1 MSPAGIVLRAVIPLL
16 LLLRT
21 AVAPTPAVRRVP
33 VMTAG
38 ASAVGCLSPGPCKY
52 AAFRIPGLINT
63 VNETLI
69 AVAEGR
75 KTGCGDFAGAHDL
88 VASRST
94 DGEWATAVC
103 ASQVDCGFETAA
115 IYSRPFSATAVHRR
129 SFNPGLAADLLCD

>member
-1 MSPAGIVLRAVIPLL
+1 MWRAGIILTAHAAILL
-16 LLLRT
+16 LLLLPT
-21 AVAPTPAVRRVP
+21 TVAPKPAVRRVP

-94 DGEWATAVC
+94 DGEWPRLYIT
-103 ASQVDCGFETAA
+103 G
-115 IYSRPFSATAVHRR
+115 
-129 SFNPGLAADLLCD
+129 